1 MERIEKC
8 PYVPGKPVDA
18 YMRHEHEE
26 LHELLAGVV
35 SATERESKRKQREP
49 GDAKVRLQQF
59 AIDLEQ
65 HLLSEER
72 DIFPEA
78 RKLGPKW
85 VKAVERWTAA
95 HGPLRETLKELQARH
110 PRPCLLALARM
121 GELLTE
127 HSEDENT
134 FDWSAVQVSGGDRM
148 ERMRVGG
155 APAGAGK
162 RGTYEDVVETR
173 AWSRRHDGWLPT
185 MLAARD
191 YLREKGH
198 VIGDDIGQGF
208 FGMVFTTPSGVVKV
222 TTDPS
227 DAAAAETVRR
237 AGGLPGVMRVSEV
250 VTIPAQKVEGGWGPP
265 LGEGHRLFAI
275 FGERLHPIPRE
286 ESSYIDHVIEGP
298 GWADR
303 SMRERAERVR
313 DGRPKTSLLSA
324 VAPRPEIGAK
334 LLTLVDTLEALARLG
349 VVVHDVRYDN
359 VMQDSDGN
367 WKIVDLGVSEAPEV
381 EIMER
386 MAARQP
392 KTLDAFR
399 TWLTGPT
406 APLNSPF
413 VLRVLERPEGLIA
426 FRSVAAAAKPPAR
439 RGRREVEDAGAVL
452 PGARK
457 HMWNPGA
464 QISPDDIDT
473 IEEQPAGTI
482 QKYVTKEHVLG
493 PFPWEAEHENGVEP
507 AVAVLK
513 STIWRAVAARP
524 GDHAEARELYIRG
537 GAWLREGLAPVKTKL
552 QLGVFL
558 LRWYAAVEHKDD
570 LTDPMTG
577 PQLLEKLGIT
587 APYKSLGPSWGGVI
601 RVDVIPPE
609 VKATVQGAKLAGA
622 PYDALNAM
630 TDPYKVEISIADL
643 KARGFEMVYPLMGTY
658 LLAYRRAE
666 YAEGRRNPLGYLFGL
681 AGFDTRTRL
690 REIQKQALVKLVV
703 NSRYGGGGLGGFTD
717 TVRASAAKATWET
730 LLAESGGGRKPAL
743 QWKRAVT
750 DQKRV
755 GPTVDV
761 PNTLLTDELVRNF
774 EFRGDQFGE
783 WVNDKDR
790 QEHRRLAWLAFADLA
805 RITGLPERAMGNCG
819 LLGIAF
825 GARGKGKAGAHYEAI
840 NQVSLDYFPVIN
852 LTHSRGDGALAHEW
866 GHFLDH
872 HLASE
877 PSRVMR
883 GEGVVFCPFASG
895 GRETRTVPGCNRTV
909 SEAFA
914 EVLRAMRMVPVEE
927 LAERKAAY
935 LRTRDEVNS
944 RLRALNLR
952 QRSSKRQDQ
961 QAYLDEFQATEAE
974 FKSLPDPAYTE
985 YYASALALG
994 DYWTR
999 PTELFARAFEAFV
1012 EDELTARG
1020 EVNTYL
1026 VYGTQ
1031 IQYRAERKG
1040 RIVEPYPQGEERKR
1054 INAAMRKLMVAVRET
1069 EALCGGG
1076 AAAAVRS

>member
-399 TWLTGPT
+399 MWLTGPT

-426 FRSVAAAAKPPAR
+426 FRSVASAVAKPVGR
-439 RGRREVEDAGAVL
+439 HGRREVEDAGAEL

-457 HMWNPGA
+457 HMWNPGT
-464 QISPDDIDT
+464 QIRPEDIET
-473 IEEQPAGTI
+473 IEQQPPGTI

-513 STIWRAVAARP
+513 SAIWRAVAARP
-524 GDHAEARELYIRG
+524 GNHAEARELYIRG

-552 QLGVFL
+552 QLAVFL
-558 LRWYAAVEHKDD
+558 LRWYAAVEHKED
-570 LTDPMTG
+570 LTEPMTG
-577 PQLLEKLGIT
+577 DQLLQKLGIT
-587 APYKSLGPSWGGVI
+587 APYKSPGEAWSGGRI
-601 RVDVIPPE
+601 HVDATPPE
-609 VKATVQGAKLAGA
+609 VKATLQGAKLAGA
-622 PYDALNAM
+622 PREVLDSMKA
-630 TDPYKVEISIADL
+630 PYEVVISLGDL
-643 KARGFEMVYPLMGTY
+643 KTRGFEMLYTTMGEY
-658 LLAYRRAE
+658 LLAYRRAD
-666 YAEGRRNPLGYLFGL
+666 YAEGRLNPTGYLFGL
-681 AGFDTRTRL
+681 AGFDTRTTL
-690 REIQKQALVKLVV
+690 REIKKQPLVKLVV
-703 NSRYGGGGLGGFTD
+703 NSRMTFGGFSD
-717 TVRASAAKATWET
+717 VVRASAAKATWET
-730 LLAESGGGRKPAL
+730 LLAESGGERKPAM

-755 GPTVDV
+755 GPAVDV
-761 PNTLLTDELVRNF
+761 PATLLTDELVRHF
-774 EFRGDQFGE
+774 QFRGDQFGE
-783 WVNDKDR
+783 WVSDKDR

-805 RITGLPERAMGNCG
+805 RIAGLPDRAMGNCG

-825 GARGKGKAGAHYEAI
+825 GARGKGKAGAHYESI
-840 NQVSLDYFPVIN
+840 NRVSLDYFPVIN
-852 LTHSRGDGALAHEW
+852 LTHTRGDGALAHEW

-877 PSRVMR
+877 PARVMR
-883 GEGVVFCPFASG
+883 GEAVVFCPFASDAG
-895 GRETRTVPGCNRTV
+895 SVRGCNRDV
-909 SEAFA
+909 QAAFLAVMRAIKEA
-914 EVLRAMRMVPVEE
+914 PPEE
-927 LAERKAAY
+927 LAERRTAY
-935 LRTRDEVNS
+935 NQKQRELNN
-944 RLRALNLR
+944 RLRDLNIR
-952 QRSSKRQDQ
+952 QRGPNKQPQ
-961 QAYLDEFQATEAE
+961 EAYETEFNTVKAE
-974 FKSLPDPAYTE
+974 YKALPDPHQTT
-985 YYASALALG
+985 YYSDALVLG
-994 DYWTR
+994 DYWSE
-999 PTELFARAFEAFV
+999 PTELFARAFESYI
-1012 EDELTARG
+1012 EDELTARN
-1020 EVNTYL
+1020 ESNTYL
-1026 VYGTQ
+1026 VYGTA
-1031 IQYRAERKG
+1031 IRYRVERKG
-1040 RIVEPYPQGEERKR
+1040 RVGLEIYPQGEERKR
-1054 INAAMRKLMVAVRET
+1054 INTAMRKLMVAVRET